1 MSPIICIAL
10 SVIHGVGLQNISV
23 YNGAIKCSQILSRW
37 SSPAG
42 GILSRWS
49 SVLRILSL
57 SVEQFKFLS
66 LSVEQFKFLSLS
78 VEPARIR
85 VYLLGGGAYG

>member
-37 SSPAG
+37 SSDGGLISRAFVPHPAG
-42 GILSRWS
+42 GMMAARWSSVLRMMAARWSSVLRMMAARWS

-57 SVEQFKFLS
+57 D
-66 LSVEQFKFLSLS
+66 
-78 VEPARIR
+78 
-85 VYLLGGGAYG
+85 